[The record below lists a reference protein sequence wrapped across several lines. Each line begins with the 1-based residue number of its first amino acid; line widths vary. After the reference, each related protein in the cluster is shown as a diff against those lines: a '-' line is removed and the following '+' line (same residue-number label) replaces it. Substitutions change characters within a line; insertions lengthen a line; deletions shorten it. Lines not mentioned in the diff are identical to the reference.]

1 MLEQNE
7 RVFEEK
13 LRSKSKDS
21 RQRLESIK
29 EYESASREYD
39 MLLTEIE
46 HKVVILREKLGEVRK
61 IADEFYQS
69 NY

>member
-1 MLEQNE
+1 LLEQNE